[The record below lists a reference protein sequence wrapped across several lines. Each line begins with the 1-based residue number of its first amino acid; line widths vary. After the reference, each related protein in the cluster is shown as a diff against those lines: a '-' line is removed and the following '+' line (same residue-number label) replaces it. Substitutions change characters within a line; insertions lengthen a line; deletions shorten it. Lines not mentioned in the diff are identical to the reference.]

1 MARRR
6 YSIDLIADAAECD
19 ANYAR
24 MHRLL
29 PELFDRDIRSVVL
42 PLPGGPVEVDTD
54 RAGDGVARGDAT
66 AISERTLAFR
76 VTERCPY
83 TTTVSV
89 RFQPGEE
96 DWHAMLPAPHLT
108 VRLYHDARTAEVTG
122 YQGEDRF
129 RGHYEYP
136 NGEGRQP
143 DEKAQLNRFLGEYL
157 ALCLSHGREPR
168 AVPVT
173 LGDPR

>member
-6 YSIDLIADAAECD
+6 YSIDLIGDAAECD

-24 MHRLL
+24 MHQLL
-29 PELFDRDIRSVVL
+29 PELFDRDVRSVVL
-42 PLPGGPVEVDTD
+42 PLPGGD
-54 RAGDGVARGDAT
+54 AGGA
-66 AISERTLAFR
+66 ERTLAFR

-83 TTTVSV
+83 TTTVSL
-89 RFQPGEE
+89 RFQPDQEA
-96 DWHAMLPAPHLT
+96 WHAMLPAPHLT
-108 VRLYHDARTAEVTG
+108 IRLYHDARTAEVTG
-122 YQGEDRF
+122 YQGQDRF

-168 AVPVT
+168 FLPVP
-173 LGDPR
+173 LGAGPR

>member
-6 YSIDLIADAAECD
+6 YSIDLIANAAECD

-29 PELFDRDIRSVVL
+29 PELFDRDVRSVVL
-42 PLPGGPVEVDTD
+42 SLPGGPRE
-54 RAGDGVARGDAT
+54 GDAV
-66 AISERTLAFR
+66 ADDDEIASSERTLAFR

-89 RFQPGEE
+89 RFKPGEE

-157 ALCLSHGREPR
+157 SLCLSHGREAR
-168 AVPVT
+168 SVPVT

>member
-1 MARRR
+1 MALGR

-29 PELFDRDIRSVVL
+29 PELFDRDVRSVVL
-42 PLPGGPVEVDTD
+42 PLPGGE
-54 RAGDGVARGDAT
+54 AGT
-66 AISERTLAFR
+66 AERTLAFR

-89 RFQPGEE
+89 RFQPGQE

-108 VRLYHDARTAEVTG
+108 VRLYHDARTAEVTA

-157 ALCLSHGREPR
+157 ALCLAHGREPSP
-168 AVPVT
+168 VPAP
-173 LGDPR
+173 LGAGDPR

>member
-29 PELFDRDIRSVVL
+29 PELFDRDVRSVVL
-42 PLPGGPVEVDTD
+42 PLPGGVDADDET
-54 RAGDGVARGDAT
+54 AADGAPGR
-66 AISERTLAFR
+66 ERTLAFR

-108 VRLYHDARTAEVTG
+108 VRLYHDARTAEVTA
-122 YQGEDRF
+122 YQGKDRF
-129 RGHYEYP
+129 RGRYEYP
-136 NGEGRQP
+136 NGEGRHP

-157 ALCLSHGREPR
+157 ALCLAQGREAR
-168 AVPVT
+168 TVPVT